1 MTAAIAIQIQ
11 ETDLATQKPRVSFAI
26 DGDLKQA
33 LEDQAA
39 KESRTT
45 SNLIVVAIKEY
56 LERAGKLNDHTKGK
70 TNE

>member
-1 MTAAIAIQIQ
+1 MTATIAIQIQ

-56 LERAGKLNDHTKGK
+56 LERASRLGDLKN
-70 TNE
+70 N

>member
-1 MTAAIAIQIQ
+1 MAAAIAIQLQ

-70 TNE
+70 KS